1 MTPAA
6 ARRSAMSSR
15 PAPFGMMTIF
25 ASVSGPGFVY
35 WRSAHQTTPPMTSA
49 STATTA
55 AAAPASRASHR
66 VRRGGAGPKSRGGG
80 EDEAG
85 IRAAEAEGVGQ
96 RVADRPFLRLLG
108 HEIDVAARRRV
119 VEVQR
124 RRAHAVA
131 DRHDRE
137 NGLDAAGGAEQV
149 ADRRFGR

>member
-1 MTPAA
+1 
-6 ARRSAMSSR
+6 
-15 PAPFGMMTIF
+15 
-25 ASVSGPGFVY
+25 
-35 WRSAHQTTPPMTSA
+35 WRSAHQTAPPTTSA
-49 STATTA
+49 STATTT
-55 AAAPASRASHR
+55 AAAPTSRRSQRA
-66 VRRGGAGPKSRGGG
+66 RRGRSGLASGGG
-80 EDEAG
+80 AEDEAG

-108 HEIDVAARRRV
+108 HKIDVAARRRV

-124 RRAHAVA
+124 RRAYAVA